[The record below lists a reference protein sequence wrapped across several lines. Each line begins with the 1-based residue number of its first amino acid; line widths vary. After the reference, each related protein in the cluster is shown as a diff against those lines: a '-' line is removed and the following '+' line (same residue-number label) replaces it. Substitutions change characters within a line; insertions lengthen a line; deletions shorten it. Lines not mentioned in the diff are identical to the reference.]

1 MARIRH
7 LAILTEDVQRLVKFY
22 TNSFG
27 LKIVQGVGT
36 ATYLTDGHI
45 NLAIIPIGP
54 EREIEGNQ
62 LKEGINHFGFEVESV
77 EAMVPVCKQWGAATD
92 VKIKTAQPRGGIPR
106 LRSRW
111 QRDRPLTA
119 WMAALNQLSLPRLR
133 RSWARRRV
141 VRLCNP
147 ISKVDEASEQ
157 TYIEC
162 FFIILIASLGP
173 FQPRNLI
180 FLSSRACPH
189 CLARASGRG
198 TGKLF

>member
-7 LAILTEDVQRLVKFY
+7 LAILTEDVDRLVKFY

-77 EAMVPVCKQWGAATD
+77 EALVPVCKQWGAATD
-92 VKIKTAQPRGGIPR
+92 VKKRPHVHSASATPSMRLPKWPRRCSRDLVDRHLGGDAAQRYAPERR
-106 LRSRW
+106 L
-111 QRDRPLTA
+111 
-119 WMAALNQLSLPRLR
+119 
-133 RSWARRRV
+133 
-141 VRLCNP
+141 
-147 ISKVDEASEQ
+147 
-157 TYIEC
+157 
-162 FFIILIASLGP
+162 
-173 FQPRNLI
+173 
-180 FLSSRACPH
+180 
-189 CLARASGRG
+189 
-198 TGKLF
+198 

>member
-7 LAILTEDVQRLVKFY
+7 LAILTEDVERLVKFY

-62 LKEGINHFGFEVESV
+62 LKEGINHFGFEVEGV

-92 VKIKTAQPRGGIPR
+92 VKKRPPNREAECRVWIPTATRSTSRSMDGRTESTQSVRRELVGLFRKCDRACGSPEKNR
-106 LRSRW
+106 LTRS
-111 QRDRPLTA
+111 A
-119 WMAALNQLSLPRLR
+119 GAAALSAGTERPQAALHALDHEGGL
-133 RSWARRRV
+133 
-141 VRLCNP
+141 VR
-147 ISKVDEASEQ
+147 
-157 TYIEC
+157 
-162 FFIILIASLGP
+162 FFLHRPDL
-173 FQPRNLI
+173 
-180 FLSSRACPH
+180 
-189 CLARASGRG
+189 
-198 TGKLF
+198 